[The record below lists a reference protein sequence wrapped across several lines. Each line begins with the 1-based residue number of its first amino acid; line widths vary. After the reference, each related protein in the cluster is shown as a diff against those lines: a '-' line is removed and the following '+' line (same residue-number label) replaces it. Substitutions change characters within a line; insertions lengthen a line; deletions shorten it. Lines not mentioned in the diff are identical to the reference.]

1 MGSKHSHYFKD
12 VADLDEVDVY
22 MVCEL
27 FGVQDSSGATQ
38 HALKK
43 LLLPGQRGAGKGLL
57 QDLKEARDSIIRRI
71 AILEFLEKRK
81 GAVLSQMDQAAYEEM
96 HAAVVAAP
104 LPVEP
109 AGDTEIPVFQ
119 RVMRSRSS
127 GQRSPEPL
135 QYEGH
140 GYLYFPLYSYEEQ
153 MLHATEG
160 RMLVPKHWKTG
171 QKTFA
176 GMHHEAIVVAYPKG
190 SGDPVRGMATEI
202 EWDKMGEYRLATL
215 DEGGWW
221 RWDPRH
227 DSKMP
232 SQLAKDDLV
241 LVSSNSGDI
250 DRRART
256 ADSWTWYCGDTDS
269 ALTAIHRWRYAN
281 PGPIL
286 G

>member
-1 MGSKHSHYFKD
+1 MGSKHAHYFKD
-12 VADLDEVDVY
+12 VADLDELDVY

-27 FGVQDSSGATQ
+27 FGVQDPSGATQ

-71 AILEFLEKRK
+71 AILEFLEKRD
-81 GAVLSQMDQAAYEEM
+81 GAVLAQLDQAAYEEM

-104 LPVEP
+104 LPADYAEM
-109 AGDTEIPVFQ
+109 AEFQ
-119 RVMRSRSS
+119 LVMRQLGS
-127 GQRSPEPL
+127 GQCSPHPKQFEN
-135 QYEGH
+135 H
-140 GYLYFPLYSYEEQ
+140 GYLYFPLCSREDQER
-153 MLHATEG
+153 HATGG
-160 RMLVPKHWKTG
+160 RSSVPKHWKTG

-176 GMHHEAIVVAYPKG
+176 GLHHEAIVVAYPKG
-190 SGDPVRGMATEI
+190 SGNPVRGMACEI

-256 ADSWTWYCGDTDS
+256 ADSWTWYCGAEDS
-269 ALTAIHRWRYAN
+269 ALTVIHRWRYAN

>member
-1 MGSKHSHYFKD
+1 MGSKHAHYFKD
-12 VADLDEVDVY
+12 VADLDEIDVY
-22 MVCEL
+22 LVCEL

-57 QDLKEARDSIIRRI
+57 QDLKEARDSIVRRI
-71 AILEFLEKRK
+71 AILEFLEKRE
-81 GAVLSQMDQAAYEEM
+81 GAVLTQLDQAAYEEM

-104 LPVEP
+104 LPADCAEM
-109 AGDTEIPVFQ
+109 AEFQ
-119 RVMRSRSS
+119 LVMRHSNC
-127 GQRSPEPL
+127 GHNSPDPK
-135 QYEGH
+135 QYEGY
-140 GYLYFPLYSYEEQ
+140 GYLYFPLYSREEQ
-153 MLHATEG
+153 ERHASEG
-160 RMLVPKHWKTG
+160 RMTVPKHWKTG

-190 SGDPVRGMATEI
+190 SGEPVRGMAIEI
-202 EWDKMGEYRLATL
+202 EWDKMGEYRMATL

-221 RWDPRH
+221 RWDPQT

-232 SQLAKDDLV
+232 SQLESTDV
-241 LVSSNSGDI
+241 VIVSGNDI
-250 DRRART
+250 SKPDNAPRAAARFHWGLKST
-256 ADSWTWYCGDTDS
+256 MHP
-269 ALTAIHRWRYAN
+269 IHRWRYAN